1 MLRKHKTDQ
10 FKLKTGKN
18 VIWNRTRS
26 FRQPHDKL
34 LYLTTK
40 FCSEFLGSYGKKKG
54 KKTTKSSCIVFC
66 QVKNKCLWVQLPR
79 HFFFLPL
86 NSRRNLSGNSL
97 HNCVYYN
104 RLCCFT
110 KYIDIIFKWTYLF
123 FPFKKSCKM

>member
-40 FCSEFLGSYGKKKG
+40 FCSEFLGSYGKKKKG
-54 KKTTKSSCIVFC
+54 KKQQNPVALFS
-66 QVKNKCLWVQLPR
+66 VK
-79 HFFFLPL
+79 
-86 NSRRNLSGNSL
+86 
-97 HNCVYYN
+97 
-104 RLCCFT
+104 
-110 KYIDIIFKWTYLF
+110 
-123 FPFKKSCKM
+123 